1 MNEQLSNKMY
11 LFQYC
16 CDGFVGDLR
25 LRRSAAAAAYL
36 CGILQH
42 AQAEPASLHL
52 HLHRGSTGHS
62 GSGSLVSAE
71 HDRCRLKI
79 PTQAVKY

>member
-1 MNEQLSNKMY
+1 M
-11 LFQYC
+11 
-16 CDGFVGDLR
+16 DVR
-25 LRRSAAAAAYL
+25 LRRCGAAAAHL

-42 AQAEPASLHL
+42 AQAEPSSLHL

-71 HDRCRLKI
+71 HDCCRLKI
-79 PTQAVKY
+79 PTQAINRSG